1 MGESMTSMA
10 MSWGDLWAARE
21 LFAAPIACAAVAG
34 LVLGF
39 LSVFIVLKRM
49 VFISATVSQCAGL
62 GVAFAFWIELFIGMH
77 LPPVLVAALVAIA
90 ATLLCAIDPKRIG
103 LSREAL
109 LGLVYA
115 LSASLAVLLGER
127 LAQEAHDVQSILFGT
142 AVLVRDVDVWLV
154 AGVGALVLLPGIW
167 AYRGLTFAIFDEV
180 AARAQG
186 LPVTWLKGALLVAI
200 GAMIGVSARA
210 LGALPIFAFSTLPAV
225 AALRCRLPLKG
236 VLMAALA
243 IGAFDGVAGYL
254 VAFRFNLP
262 VGASQ
267 TAVACLVTLAF
278 LAIGGMRARHGARPA
293 AKPLA
298 EIPECQ
304 AMDGS

>member
-1 MGESMTSMA
+1 MMQEA
-10 MSWGDLWAARE
+10 MSWSDLWAARE
-21 LFAAPIACAAVAG
+21 LFAAPIACAAIAG
-34 LVLGF
+34 LALGF
-39 LSVFIVLKRM
+39 LSAFIVLKRM
-49 VFISATVSQCAGL
+49 VFISAAVSQCAGL
-62 GVAFAFWIELFIGMH
+62 GVAAAFWGELFVGLH

-90 ATLLCAIDPKRIG
+90 ATLLCAIDPRRVG

-109 LGLVYA
+109 LGFVYA
-115 LSASLAVLLGER
+115 LSASLAVLLGEK

-154 AGVGALVLLPGIW
+154 ACVGALVLAMGVW
-167 AYRGLTFAIFDEV
+167 AYRGLTFAIFDEG

-186 LPVTWLKGALLVAI
+186 LPVALLKGALLVAI

-225 AALRCRLPLKG
+225 AALRCRLSLKG
-236 VLMAALA
+236 VLAAAAL
-243 IGAFDGVAGYL
+243 IGAFDGIAGYL
-254 VAFRFNLP
+254 AAFRLNLP

-278 LAIGGMRARHGARPA
+278 LALGQLWVRLGARRASAAAPA
-293 AKPLA
+293 TGAQSPT
-298 EIPECQ
+298 
-304 AMDGS
+304 

>member
-1 MGESMTSMA
+1 MDDAMTWS
-10 MSWGDLWAARE
+10 DLWAARD
-21 LFAAPIACAAVAG
+21 LFAAPIACAAIAG

-62 GVAFAFWIELFIGMH
+62 GVAFAFWIEIAIGVH

-90 ATLLCAIDPKRIG
+90 ATLLCAVDPRRVG

-115 LSASLAVLLGER
+115 LSASLAVLLGDK

-142 AVLVRDVDVWLV
+142 AVLVRDADVRLV
-154 AGVGALVLLPGIW
+154 AGVGALILLPFAW
-167 AYRGLTFAIFDEV
+167 AYRGLTFAIFDEG

-186 LPVTWLKGALLVAI
+186 LPVALLKGLLLVAI

-225 AALRCRLPLKG
+225 AALRCRLPLRG
-236 VLMAALA
+236 VLVAAIA
-243 IGAFDGVAGYL
+243 IGAFDGIAGYL

-267 TAVACLVTLAF
+267 TVVACLVAITF
-278 LAIGGMRARHGARPA
+278 LAVGGLWTRLGARRSAGMA
-293 AKPLA
+293 AGITRDP
-298 EIPECQ
+298 
-304 AMDGS
+304 AMDGSRRAS

>member
-1 MGESMTSMA
+1 MNDA
-10 MSWGDLWAARE
+10 MSFGELWAARE
-21 LFAAPIACAAVAG
+21 LFAAPIACAAIAG

-62 GVAFAFWIELFIGMH
+62 GVAFAFWIEIFVGVH

-90 ATLLCAIDPKRIG
+90 ATLLCAIDPRRLG

-115 LSASLAVLLGER
+115 LSASLAVLLGDK

-154 AGVGALVLLPGIW
+154 AGVGALILLPGIW
-167 AYRGLTFAIFDEV
+167 AYRGLTFAIFDEG

-186 LPVTWLKGALLVAI
+186 LPVTALKGALLIAI
-200 GAMIGVSARA
+200 GAMIGVAARA

-225 AALRCRLPLKG
+225 AALRFRLPLKG
-236 VLMAALA
+236 VLGAALLL
-243 IGAFDGVAGYL
+243 GAFDGLAGYL
-254 VAFRFNLP
+254 AAFRFNLP

-267 TAVACLVTLAF
+267 ATVACLVALAA
-278 LAIGGMRARHGARPA
+278 LVVGWLRDRLGGGR
-293 AKPLA
+293 
-298 EIPECQ
+298 
-304 AMDGS
+304 